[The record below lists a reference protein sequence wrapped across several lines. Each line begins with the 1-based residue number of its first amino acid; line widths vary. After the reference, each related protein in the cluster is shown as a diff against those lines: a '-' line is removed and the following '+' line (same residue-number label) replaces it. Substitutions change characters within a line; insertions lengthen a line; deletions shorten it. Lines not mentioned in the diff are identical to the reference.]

1 MNKRIPRLILLISA
15 ILTWALVASL
25 LLCDKAPAGLP
36 AAGGSGTL
44 NLYNTDPLTLDPA
57 LAGDAISN
65 GYVLQL
71 FSGLVRLDN
80 NLEPVADIASD
91 WQINPDGRTYT
102 FELRHDATFQDGRKV
117 TATDI
122 KYSWERACNPANGS
136 QTASTYLGD
145 IQGAAEMLSGAAQS
159 LSGVQVVDDYTLKV
173 MLVSQ
178 SSAFLAKLSYTTA
191 FVVDKNDVA
200 RGASWWQSPNGSGPF
215 RLSSWARG
223 SQLVL
228 ERNHL
233 YYGDKAKL
241 NRVVYK
247 LLAGI
252 PMNLYESG
260 DIDVADVD
268 VSYYDRVMDPAGPFY
283 SQLVTA
289 PELSLTYLGFDVGKP
304 PFDDPLVRRAFSMAV
319 NKQRL
324 AQLMFRDV
332 LAPAGGILPPG
343 MPGYNA
349 ALQSIG
355 YDVSAARALIAASRY
370 GSAASLP
377 KIVITTSGYG
387 GAVPGD
393 LVAIVYDW
401 QKAFGINIEIRQ
413 LDPSQFSYYL
423 KQEKDN
429 MYYWGWGA
437 DYAHPQNF
445 LEVLFGTGT
454 TYNIGGYSN
463 AQFDA
468 LLRQAA
474 AATDEAASLALYR
487 QAEQLLVND
496 AACIPLWTGKNL
508 QLVQSYVKGYALN
521 ALGQVALNEVSIHK

>member
-1 MNKRIPRLILLISA
+1 MKKI
-15 ILTWALVASL
+15 VSL
-25 LLCDKAPAGLP
+25 LLALVFVIALVGCNPGGTALP

-44 NLYNTDPLTLDPA
+44 NLYNIDPLTLDPA
-57 LAGDAISN
+57 LAGDATSN

-80 NLEPVADIASD
+80 HLEPVADIASG
-91 WQINPDGRTYT
+91 WQISPDGLTYT
-102 FELRHDATFQDGRKV
+102 FKLRRDVTFRDGRKV
-117 TATDI
+117 MAADI
-122 KYSWERACNPANGS
+122 KYSWERACNPATSS

-145 IQGAAEMLSGAAQS
+145 IQGAAEMLSGKAQS
-159 LSGVQVVDDYTLKV
+159 LSGVQLVDDYTLKV
-173 MLVSQ
+173 TLVSA
-178 SSAFLAKLSYTTA
+178 SSAFLAKLSYPTA
-191 FVVDKNDVA
+191 FVVDKNDIA
-200 RGASWWQSPNGSGPF
+200 RGSSWWQSPNGSGPF
-215 RLSSWARG
+215 RLDSWARG
-223 SQLVL
+223 SRLVL
-228 ERNHL
+228 ERNPL

-241 NRVVYK
+241 NKVVSK

-260 DIDVADVD
+260 DIDVADMD

-283 SQLVTA
+283 SQLVTT
-289 PELSLTYLGFDVGKP
+289 PELSLTYLGFDVSKP
-304 PFDDPLVRRAFSMAV
+304 PFDDSNIRRAFSMAV

-349 ALQSIG
+349 ALQSIA
-355 YDVSAARALIAASRY
+355 YDVNAARALIAASRY
-370 GSAASLP
+370 GSTASLP

-401 QKAFGINIEIRQ
+401 QTAFGIDIEIRQ
-413 LDPSQFSYYL
+413 LDPSQFSYFL
-423 KQEKDN
+423 KQEKDS
-429 MYYWGWGA
+429 MFYWGWGA

-445 LEVLFGTGT
+445 LEVLFGTDT

-468 LLRQAA
+468 LLKEAA
-474 AATDEAASLALYR
+474 ATTDEAASFALYR

-521 ALGQVALNEVSIHK
+521 ALGQVALNHVYIQK

>member
-1 MNKRIPRLILLISA
+1 MKKII
-15 ILTWALVASL
+15 SL
-25 LLCDKAPAGLP
+25 LLSLVFVIALFGCNHSSTGLP
-36 AAGGSGTL
+36 VAGGSGTL
-44 NLYNTDPLTLDPA
+44 NLYNIDPLTLDPA

-71 FSGLVRLDN
+71 FSGLVRLDD
-80 NLEPVADIASD
+80 NLEPVADISSD
-91 WQINPDGRTYT
+91 WQISPDGLTHT
-102 FELRHDATFQDGRKV
+102 FKLLHDVTFRDGRKV
-117 TATDI
+117 TAGDV
-122 KYSWERACNPANGS
+122 KYSWERACNPATGS

-159 LSGVQVVDDYTLKV
+159 LIGVQAVDDYTLKV
-173 MLVSQ
+173 TLVSA
-178 SSAFLAKLSYTTA
+178 SSAFLAKLSYPTA
-191 FVVDKNDVA
+191 FVVDKNDVVK
-200 RGASWWQSPNGSGPF
+200 GASWWQSPNGTGPF
-215 RLSSWARG
+215 RLNSWTPG

-228 ERNHL
+228 ERNPL

-241 NRVVYK
+241 NKVVYK

-260 DIDVADVD
+260 DVDVADVD
-268 VSYYDRVMDPAGPFY
+268 ISYYDRVMDPAGPFY
-283 SQLVTA
+283 SQLVIA
-289 PELSLTYLGFDVGKP
+289 PELSLTYLGFDVSKP

-324 AQLMFRDV
+324 ASLMFRDV
-332 LAPAGGILPPG
+332 VAPAGGILPPG
-343 MPGYNA
+343 MPGYNP

-355 YDVSAARALIAASRY
+355 YDVNAAKTLIAASKY
-370 GSAASLP
+370 GSAANLP

-387 GAVPGD
+387 GLVPGD

-401 QKAFGINIEIRQ
+401 KAAFGIDIEIRQ
-413 LDPSQFSYYL
+413 LDPSQFSYFL
-423 KQEKDN
+423 KQEKDS

-454 TYNIGGYSN
+454 TYNIGGHSN
-463 AQFDA
+463 AKFDA
-468 LLRQAA
+468 LLKQAA
-474 AATDEAASLALYR
+474 ATTDKTASFALYR

-496 AACIPLWTGKNL
+496 AACIPLWTGKNM
-508 QLVQSYVKGYALN
+508 QLVQSYVKGYSLN
-521 ALGQVALNEVSIHK
+521 ALGQVAINQVYIQK